1 MSKTITFT
9 LDPESIEN
17 AIKELNDYEKSFEE
31 KLNEVAKRFAE
42 RIQSI
47 SQNYYSASVADTTF
61 LENSKGERIDFFV
74 TRADVTVSVE
84 KEGDETFL
92 VVADGEDAVF
102 VEFGSGV
109 RFNGSVGTS
118 RNPWGYPLGYTIGS
132 FSKPHNVGKKA
143 WPVASGVWSYGTPAQ
158 RPLYNAT
165 QEAIHYLPDI
175 VQEVFAFG

>member
-47 SQNYYSASVADTTF
+47 SQNYYSASVADVTF
-61 LENSKGERIDFFV
+61 PIDNEDNKGDITAR
-74 TRADVTVSVE
+74 RADVTVTVE

-109 RFNGSVGTS
+109 RFNGAVGTS

-132 FSKPHNVGKKA
+132 FSTKFVGWRA
-143 WPVASGVWSYGTPAQ
+143 WPIKSHLWSYGTPAQ